1 MSGQVPDWT
10 SESVPVHVPPHAGPG
25 HSSHCVT
32 TGPGHRKERQPEKFR
47 QLPNSW
53 SCGVVVITS
62 ALHADGPRFDPGRD
76 Q

>member
-1 MSGQVPDWT
+1 MSGQDPDRT
-10 SESVPVHVPPHAGPG
+10 SESGPG
-25 HSSHCVT
+25 HVSPPAQPPDSHVT
-32 TGPGHRKERQPEKFR
+32 TALGRSREQSQPEKFR

>member
-1 MSGQVPDWT
+1 MSGQVSDRSPGLSTCRPMPGPDT
-10 SESVPVHVPPHAGPG
+10 PVTVTAPG
-25 HSSHCVT
+25 
-32 TGPGHRKERQPEKFR
+32 RAREQRQPEKFR